1 MKSGISKQKLA
12 VFVVPQTRAWAECY
26 DVLSTLSKLSW
37 LLALCLFA
45 QVCLKFWG
53 VTRYAELYFDTDFA
67 AGNRSEKSP
76 IVLKGVSKTK
86 DVREYVL
93 LNMNEYDDD

>member
-12 VFVVPQTRAWAECY
+12 VFIVPQARAWAECY

-45 QVCLKFWG
+45 QVCLQFWG
-53 VTRYAELYFDTDFA
+53 VTSYAGIYFNTDSA
-67 AGNRSEKSP
+67 AGNRSEKSS
-76 IVLKGVSKTK
+76 IILKGMVF
-86 DVREYVL
+86 
-93 LNMNEYDDD
+93 